1 MKYSMNRKPKAI
13 ALMSGGLDSTLAAK
27 VVRDQGVEV
36 IGLHLLSPFGCRE
49 DVEKSANAAGVPLHF
64 KEKGEAYLDLVQNP
78 RYGYGKNMNPCI
90 DCRIFMF
97 QLADVVRQD
106 ERADFIVTGEVLGQ
120 RPMSQQRNSMELI
133 DRQSPV
139 DRLVLRPLSAH
150 CLAPTI
156 PEENRW
162 IDREKLFQ
170 ISGRSRKE
178 QMALAEQFGI
188 KDYSSPGGGCLLTES
203 AFSARLRDFFDHK
216 THQSSEDRLA
226 QSELLG
232 LGRHFRISDQAKVIV
247 GRDEKENEKMN
258 RLWSKA
264 RGTHFTPDNFDG
276 PSAILIGKHG
286 STEQEI
292 IGAMIARY
300 GKGKELAT
308 RIIRYEGVETSGT
321 FVAGQPIEEERL
333 NQLRL

>member
-1 MKYSMNRKPKAI
+1 MDRKPKAI
-13 ALMSGGLDSTLAAK
+13 ALMSGGLDSTLAAR

-49 DVEKSANAAGVPLHF
+49 DIEKSASAAGVPLRF

-106 ERADFIVTGEVLGQ
+106 EGADFIVTGEVLGQ
-120 RPMSQQRNSMELI
+120 RPMSQNRTSMDLI

-139 DRLVLRPLSAH
+139 ERLVLRPLSAH
-150 CLAPTI
+150 CMAPTI
-156 PEENRW
+156 PEENGW
-162 IDREKLFQ
+162 INRESLFQ
-170 ISGRSRKE
+170 ISGRSRKD
-178 QMALAEQFGI
+178 QIALAEKLGI
-188 KDYSSPGGGCLLTES
+188 KDYSAPGGGCLLTES
-203 AFSARLRDFFDHK
+203 AFSTRLRDFFDHK
-216 THQSSEDRLA
+216 AHHTTEERLA

-232 LGRHFRISDQAKVIV
+232 LGRHFRVSEKAKVIV
-247 GRDEKENEKMN
+247 GRDEKENEKMD
-258 RLWSKA
+258 RLWRKA
-264 RGTHFTPDNFDG
+264 HGTHFFPDNFDG
-276 PSAILIGKHG
+276 PSVILIGDHG
-286 STEQEI
+286 PSEEEL

-300 GKGKELAT
+300 GKGKELDS
-308 RIIRYEGVETSGT
+308 RIIRYEGAETTGT
-321 FVAGQPIEEERL
+321 FIAGQPIAEERL